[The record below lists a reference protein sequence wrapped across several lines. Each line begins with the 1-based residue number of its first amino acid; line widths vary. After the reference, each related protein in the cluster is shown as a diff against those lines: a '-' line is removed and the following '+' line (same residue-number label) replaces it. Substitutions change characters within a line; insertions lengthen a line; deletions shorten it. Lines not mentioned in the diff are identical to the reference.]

1 MDTRGVQTCKKDTVE
16 LYYDIIE
23 IIGAVEWEI
32 AMGGALTEI
41 AEDAVK
47 ISALIPKMFST
58 TGDCRNLMSEDVSAI
73 QNWADRS

>member
-1 MDTRGVQTCKKDTVE
+1 MVENHHLDTREVQTCKKDTVE
-16 LYYDIIE
+16 LYYDVI
-23 IIGAVEWEI
+23 EI